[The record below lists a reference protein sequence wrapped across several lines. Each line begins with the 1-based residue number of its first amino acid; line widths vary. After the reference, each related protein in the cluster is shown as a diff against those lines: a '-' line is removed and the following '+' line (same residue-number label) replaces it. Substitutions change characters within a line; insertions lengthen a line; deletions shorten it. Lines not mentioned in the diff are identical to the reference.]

1 MISCLSE
8 QSLAKHHL
16 GAIFIHLSKKIN
28 FHILVLS
35 GFFTITNGFGYI
47 KNVVSLSAIKTRL

>member
-1 MISCLSE
+1 MR
-8 QSLAKHHL
+8 
-16 GAIFIHLSKKIN
+16 LSKKIN

-35 GFFTITNGFGYI
+35 VVLTTTNGFGYI

>member
-1 MISCLSE
+1 MR
-8 QSLAKHHL
+8 
-16 GAIFIHLSKKIN
+16 LSKKIN

-35 GFFTITNGFGYI
+35 VVFTITNGFGYI